1 MGRRLENE
9 LEPRQRQH
17 IMHAFTVAVKAFV
30 ARSSGPDVRQ
40 ALDSILRDQWIIAM
54 ADEIIHNM
62 IEGSHTLVPEDIDDT
77 KAYKL
82 IHIPQC
88 N

>member
-1 MGRRLENE
+1 
-9 LEPRQRQH
+9 
-17 IMHAFTVAVKAFV
+17 MHAFTVAVKAFA

-62 IEGSHTLVPEDIDDT
+62 IEGSHTLVPKDIDDT

-82 IHIPQC
+82 IHTTMQLKIKMKTDTIVDKLKAR
-88 N
+88 